1 MEESTM
7 RHGTTTALF
16 ALILALLP
24 VTVAG
29 TTGGTSDVEATL
41 DAFHA
46 AASRA
51 DETAYFELFAPE
63 GVFLGTAP
71 GERWTV
77 AEFRAY
83 VHPYFS
89 EGRGWTYEMRERHVG
104 LGPHGETSWF
114 DEVLHNDKYG
124 ETRGSG
130 VLRRID
136 GAWRIV
142 QYNLTIPIPNG
153 MAADVVEMIRAQGD

>member
-1 MEESTM
+1 M
-7 RHGTTTALF
+7 RHGTTIAIF
-16 ALILALLP
+16 ALILATLP
-24 VTVAG
+24 VTAAG
-29 TTGGTSDVEATL
+29 TRDETSGVEATL

-51 DETAYFELFAPE
+51 DETAYFDLFAPE

-104 LGPHGETSWF
+104 LGPRGETAWF
-114 DEVLHNDKYG
+114 DEVLDNNKYG

-136 GAWRIV
+136 GRSI
-142 QYNLTIPIPNG
+142 QILGRT
-153 MAADVVEMIRAQGD
+153 

>member
-1 MEESTM
+1 M
-7 RHGTTTALF
+7 RHGTTMAIF

-24 VTVAG
+24 VTTAG
-29 TTGGTSDVEATL
+29 TTGTAGVEVTL

-51 DETAYFELFAPE
+51 DETTYFELFAPQ

-89 EGRGWTYEMRERHVG
+89 EGHGWTYEMRERHVG
-104 LGPHGETSWF
+104 LGPRGETAWF
-114 DEVLHNDKYG
+114 DEVLDNNKYG

-142 QYNLTIPIPNG
+142 QYNLTIPIPNE
-153 MAADVVEMIRAQGD
+153 MAGDVVEMIRANGE